1 MYKGSLILVLCAQW
15 TPKITGSAF
24 RISLPPY
31 WQISDGFLRGQSW
44 RVLKSWYTSRDPEQG
59 FWRFF
64 SDELNWSL
72 VSSVTRAVHELNIRD
87 KVSYYHIIEKVQRSE
102 KQLQIGWKPPS
113 R

>member
-1 MYKGSLILVLCAQW
+1 M
-15 TPKITGSAF
+15 AF
-24 RISLPPY
+24 LT
-31 WQISDGFLRGQSW
+31 GQSW
-44 RVLKSWYTSRDPEQG
+44 RALKSWYTVRDPEQG

-72 VSSVTRAVHELNIRD
+72 VSSVTRAVHELNILD
-87 KVSYYHIIEKVQRSE
+87 KVSCYHIIEKVQRSE